1 VTTSPELP
9 SATFC
14 VLPWIHLASTV
25 DGVWGRCCFDATND
39 YDLYYRESDAP
50 DFRLHEDAIGC
61 LRNSRYAAANPDR
74 VMGPAEAFN
83 SPALRR
89 TRLQMLDGDAPRACY
104 SCFDQEALGVES
116 HRSQVNRRFR
126 AKTNFAAL
134 AGHTASDG
142 TSPEFPFYLD
152 LRFGNTCNLSCIMCS
167 FPISSRLGAGRAP
180 SWSPAVINPYR
191 DDTELWTELRE
202 QCQNIRYIYV
212 AGGEPF
218 LQNDHFRLLSLLIEE
233 DVAQHVSLQYNTNL
247 TVVPEEALTLLD
259 HFGEV
264 VLGAS
269 CDGTGELFETI
280 RVGARWSHFV
290 ANLHK
295 VKQRFTVSLDVTVQ
309 RDNVHAL
316 RELIAF
322 ADGEGVEI
330 RFENILQS
338 PAELSVRAIP
348 TPSKDLQHSS
358 LVRLAAE
365 CVRAGRAVLA
375 DQITRIDQYMVSE
388 R

>member
-1 VTTSPELP
+1 VTTGAELP

-14 VLPWIHLASTV
+14 VLPWIHLATTV

-39 YDLYYRESDAP
+39 YDRYYRESEAP
-50 DFRLHEDAIGC
+50 DFQLDEDAIGC

-74 VMGPAEAFN
+74 VMGLAEAFN

-89 TRLQMLDGDAPRACY
+89 TRLQMLNGDAPRACH

-116 HRSQVNRRFR
+116 HRSHVNRRFR
-126 AKTNFAAL
+126 ASTDFAAL
-134 AGHTASDG
+134 AERIAPDG

-167 FPISSRLGAGRAP
+167 FPISSRLGAGRVP

-191 DDTELWTELRE
+191 DDAELWTELRE
-202 QCQNIRYIYV
+202 RCHNVRYIYV

-218 LQNDHFRLLSLLIEE
+218 LQADHFRVLRLLVEE
-233 DVAQHVSLQYNTNL
+233 DAAQHISLQYNTNL
-247 TVVPEEALTLLD
+247 TVVPDEALTLLH

-269 CDGTGELFETI
+269 CDGTGELFEAI
-280 RVGARWSHFV
+280 RVGARWPQFV
-290 ANLHK
+290 ANLRK
-295 VKQRFTVSLDVTVQ
+295 VKQHFPVSLDVTVQ

-322 ADGEGVEI
+322 ADGEGVAI

-338 PAELSVRAIP
+338 PPELSVRALSA
-348 TPSKDLQHSS
+348 TSKDLQHGG
-358 LVRLAAE
+358 LLRLAAE
-365 CVRAGRAVLA
+365 CERARRDFLA
-375 DQITRIDQYMVSE
+375 DQIKRIDEYMTSQG
-388 R
+388 